1 MGTIKKLLKMAFAH
15 KNLKTQFETK
25 TDKKGT
31 FYLKMR
37 KAHLDA
43 KLAYISVWYV
53 CVCVCR

>member
-53 CVCVCR
+53 CVCV